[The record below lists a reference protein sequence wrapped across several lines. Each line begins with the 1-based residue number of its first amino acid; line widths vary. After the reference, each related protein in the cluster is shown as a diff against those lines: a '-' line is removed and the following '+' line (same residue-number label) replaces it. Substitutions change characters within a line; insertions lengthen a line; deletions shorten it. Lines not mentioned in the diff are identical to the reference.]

1 MRRGNRR
8 LSLGERNRKKIPN
21 VHPGEILNEEFLLP
35 MKITAY
41 RLAKET
47 KLNPT
52 RISEIIRGKRGITAD
67 TALRFSKFFGNSV
80 EFWMGI
86 QDEFEIQE
94 ERRKIG
100 PELEGIRHYKEL
112 IKA

>member
-1 MRRGNRR
+1 M
-8 LSLGERNRKKIPN
+8 KKIPN
-21 VHPGEILNEEFLLP
+21 VHPGEILYEEFLLT
-35 MKITAY
+35 MNITAY

-52 RISEIIRGKRGITAD
+52 RISEIIHGKRGISAD

-86 QDEFEIQE
+86 QDEYEIRE
-94 ERRKIG
+94 ERERISS
-100 PELEGIRHYKEL
+100 ELKEIKNYKEL
-112 IKA
+112 IKT

>member
-1 MRRGNRR
+1 M
-8 LSLGERNRKKIPN
+8 KKIPN
-21 VHPGEILNEEFLLP
+21 VHPGEILYEEFLLP
-35 MKITAY
+35 MNITAY

-52 RISEIIRGKRGITAD
+52 RISEIIHGKRGISAD

-86 QDEFEIQE
+86 QNEYEIRA
-94 ERRKIG
+94 ERERISS
-100 PELEGIRHYKEL
+100 ELKEIKNYKEL
-112 IKA
+112 INA

>member
-1 MRRGNRR
+1 M
-8 LSLGERNRKKIPN
+8 KKIPN

-35 MKITAY
+35 IGITAY

-52 RISEIIRGKRGITAD
+52 RISEIIHGKRGISAD

-80 EFWMGI
+80 EFWTGI
-86 QDEFEIQE
+86 QSEYEIRE
-94 ERRKIG
+94 EREKISG
-100 PELEGIRHYKEL
+100 ELKEIRNYKKL
-112 IKA
+112 ISA

>member
-1 MRRGNRR
+1 M
-8 LSLGERNRKKIPN
+8 KKIPN
-21 VHPGEILNEEFLLP
+21 IHPGEILHEEFLLP
-35 MKITAY
+35 MNITAY

-52 RISEIIRGKRGITAD
+52 RISEIIHGKRGISAD

-86 QDEFEIQE
+86 QDEYEIRE
-94 ERRKIG
+94 ERERISS
-100 PELEGIRHYKEL
+100 ELKEIRNYKEL
-112 IKA
+112 ISA

>member
-1 MRRGNRR
+1 M
-8 LSLGERNRKKIPN
+8 KKIKN

-35 MKITAY
+35 MGISAY

-47 KLNPT
+47 KLSPT
-52 RISEIIRGKRGITAD
+52 RISDIIHERRGISAD

-86 QDEFEIQE
+86 QNEFEIRE
-94 ERRKIG
+94 EKEKIKKDLN
-100 PELEGIRHYKEL
+100 EIKNYKEL
-112 IKA
+112 KIA

>member
-1 MRRGNRR
+1 M
-8 LSLGERNRKKIPN
+8 KKIPN

-52 RISEIIRGKRGITAD
+52 RISEIIHGKRGITAD

-86 QDEFEIQE
+86 QDEFEIRE
-94 ERRKIG
+94 ERSKIFA
-100 PELEGIRHYKEL
+100 ELEEIRTYKEL
-112 IKA
+112 LGA

>member
-1 MRRGNRR
+1 M
-8 LSLGERNRKKIPN
+8 KKIPN
-21 VHPGEILNEEFLLP
+21 VHPGEILYEEFLLP
-35 MKITAY
+35 MNVTAY

-52 RISEIIRGKRGITAD
+52 RISEIIHGKRGISAD

-86 QDEFEIQE
+86 QDEYEIRE
-94 ERRKIG
+94 EREKISG
-100 PELEGIRHYKEL
+100 ELKEIKSYKEL
-112 IKA
+112 ISV